1 MSIVTYK
8 RGDKTALTKN
18 FTRDEF
24 ECQCK
29 KCDAQMIDQELVD
42 KLQRI
47 RDVLGVKLKVTSG
60 YRCITHNAKVHGSSH
75 SKHLYGFAADWRT
88 LDRVVNPVALGIIAQ
103 AVGFGGIGIYWH
115 SEAAMC
121 HADTRAGKATWL
133 CTSPGVYPS
142 TTYNSFILPTIRQ
155 GLYGLIFAATF
166 QDCAP
171 FETLR
176 SIGTPD
182 DLALWQGYLHA
193 AANAAAEAGRDT
205 PYYSPLQKLVY
216 GALGMVRMVY
226 AVCVPVL
233 LAAALAAWLAGARR
247 SFGKGREPQTLL
259 WLILAGL
266 LASALL
272 RCFMIAFVMVA
283 SFDIPTNTMYL
294 ASVHPL
300 LLLFG
305 GVSVLTA
312 WEKRREH

>member
-29 KCDAQMIDQELVD
+29 KCDAQMIDLELVD
-42 KLQRI
+42 KLQSI

-133 CTSPGVYPS
+133 CTTPGKYPS
-142 TTYNSFILPTIRQ
+142 TTYNKFVLPTIRR
-155 GLYGLIFAATF
+155 GCTGDANRSAT
-166 QDCAP
+166 
-171 FETLR
+171 
-176 SIGTPD
+176 IM
-182 DLALWQGYLHA
+182 
-193 AANAAAEAGRDT
+193 
-205 PYYSPLQKLVY
+205 LQKLLNLKAD
-216 GALGMVRMVY
+216 G
-226 AVCVPVL
+226 
-233 LAAALAAWLAGARR
+233 
-247 SFGKGREPQTLL
+247 
-259 WLILAGL
+259 
-266 LASALL
+266 
-272 RCFMIAFVMVA
+272 
-283 SFDIPTNTMYL
+283 
-294 ASVHPL
+294 
-300 LLLFG
+300 LFG
-305 GVSVLTA
+305 EGTENALMKAQEAHGLTVDGICGPA
-312 WEKRREH
+312 SWKALSGADKYL

>member
-29 KCDAQMIDQELVD
+29 KCDAQMIDLELVD
-42 KLQRI
+42 KLQSI

-155 GLYGLIFAATF
+155 GSVGQRT
-166 QDCAP
+166 D
-171 FETLR
+171 
-176 SIGTPD
+176 
-182 DLALWQGYLHA
+182 
-193 AANAAAEAGRDT
+193 
-205 PYYSPLQKLVY
+205 
-216 GALGMVRMVY
+216 
-226 AVCVPVL
+226 
-233 LAAALAAWLAGARR
+233 RR
-247 SFGKGREPQTLL
+247 SFCCKSCSKSKRMETSGLQPRRPFCLPRSRT
-259 WLILAGL
+259 GL
-266 LASALL
+266 LQMASA
-272 RCFMIAFVMVA
+272 A
-283 SFDIPTNTMYL
+283 
-294 ASVHPL
+294 PL
-300 LLLFG
+300 LGKNCRVRISTWQNCDLRGERL
-305 GVSVLTA
+305 
-312 WEKRREH
+312 